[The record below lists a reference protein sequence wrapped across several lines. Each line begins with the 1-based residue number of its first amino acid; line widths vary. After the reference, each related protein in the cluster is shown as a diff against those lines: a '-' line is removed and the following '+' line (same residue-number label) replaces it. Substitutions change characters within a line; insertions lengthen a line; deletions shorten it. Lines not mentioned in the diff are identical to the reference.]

1 MNDSEWGSRRTDRRG
16 REQITDSDR
25 EVDER
30 IGVGENRL
38 QIASGEAE
46 GVIAGED
53 STATAETRDSQN
65 ETKQQGETG
74 GEVRRGRQQREQ
86 AKTINGRD

>member
-1 MNDSEWGSRRTDRRG
+1 MNDSEWGSRRTDRRDPSK
-16 REQITDSDR
+16 ITDSDR

-46 GVIAGED
+46 GVL
-53 STATAETRDSQN
+53 R
-65 ETKQQGETG
+65 
-74 GEVRRGRQQREQ
+74 
-86 AKTINGRD
+86 

>member
-1 MNDSEWGSRRTDRRG
+1 MIASG
-16 REQITDSDR
+16 
-25 EVDER
+25 EVDGR
-30 IGVGENRL
+30 IDVGENRLQIASGEVDGRIDVGENRL

-86 AKTINGRD
+86 AKTI